1 MKLKVQTIDGG
12 RGIILPQNVLEMLGD
27 EEIQVTFVGRTAV
40 LSRADSANDTE
51 IRAALA
57 YMSVKAK
64 RRELFERLAEDDE
77 DN

>member
-1 MKLKVQTIDGG
+1 MKLKVQAIGGG
-12 RGIILPQNVLEMLGD
+12 RGIILPQNALAVLGD
-27 EEIQVTFVGRTAV
+27 EEIQITLVGRTAV